1 MPMLKKFHLP
11 NQHAFHFKKGASDS
25 CGCAKHLGAVEA
37 VETCSQQQ
45 IWSTYRHLI
54 RHVEVSAASPGQA
67 LQLVKALQ
75 RVPG

>member
-1 MPMLKKFHLP
+1 MLSISKKV
-11 NQHAFHFKKGASDS
+11 QVTVA
-25 CGCAKHLGAVEA
+25 GCAKHLGAVEA

>member
-1 MPMLKKFHLP
+1 MLQGFHLP
-11 NQHAFHFKKGASDS
+11 NQHATAISKKVPGDS
-25 CGCAKHLGAVEA
+25 CGMCKTPLEA
-37 VETCSQQQ
+37 VETCSQQP